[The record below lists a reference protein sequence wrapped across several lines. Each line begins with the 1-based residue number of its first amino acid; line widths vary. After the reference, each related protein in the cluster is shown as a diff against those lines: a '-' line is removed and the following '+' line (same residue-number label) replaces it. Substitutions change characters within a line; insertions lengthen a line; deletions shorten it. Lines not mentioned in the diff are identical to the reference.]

1 MSIGHSPHVGQYTPD
16 MRKSE
21 DSVTLEEKREAK
33 RKIGGSLTPVP
44 TLEVTSSAE

>member
-21 DSVTLEEKREAK
+21 DSVTLEERQEAK
-33 RKIGGSLTPVP
+33 RKIGGSLTPVATMDVP
-44 TLEVTSSAE
+44 SSVE